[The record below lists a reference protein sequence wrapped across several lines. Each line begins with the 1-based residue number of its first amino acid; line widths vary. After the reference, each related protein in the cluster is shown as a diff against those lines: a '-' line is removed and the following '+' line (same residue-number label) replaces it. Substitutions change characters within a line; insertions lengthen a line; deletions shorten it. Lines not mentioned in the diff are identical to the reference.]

1 MSLELVVDQSNLSH
15 AMRLV
20 SRAVPSRSTLPLLQT
35 VRLDAQPDRLSL
47 VTTDLEVGI
56 TTSVAANVSTPGSV
70 CVPARLLGDYV
81 AQLPGEPVRLSLNPE
96 GHRLR
101 LNCGRFVANLATFA
115 AAEFP
120 ALPAGED
127 DRGLTLD
134 AALLRQAIARVAF
147 AAAHD
152 EVRPVLTAVL
162 FDFGQ
167 EGLTL
172 AAADGFR
179 LARAR
184 LSGVSAP
191 AQQLLVPARAVSEL
205 GRLLGNGES
214 VRILPTAQ
222 DRGVHL
228 VVGES
233 TLFTRLIE
241 GRFPDVERVIPQEGK
256 THVTVEA
263 AGFHQAIRVAGLFGG
278 SNESR
283 PVVLEAE
290 AGRLHLRARGDESGD
305 ADVDL
310 PADLEGEPQAIAV
323 NTRLLIDA
331 LEAVEAAQLRLSWSS
346 HQTPIVLREVGRAE
360 IADLIILMPLS
371 LPALTRSQAAA

>member
-1 MSLELVVDQSNLSH
+1 LELVVDQSNLAH
-15 AMRLV
+15 ALRLV
-20 SRAVPSRSTLPLLQT
+20 SRAVPTRSTLPLLQT
-35 VRLDAQPDRLSL
+35 VRLDAQSDRLSL
-47 VTTDLEVGI
+47 ATTDLELGM
-56 TTSVAANVSTPGSV
+56 TTSVAANVNSPGSV

-81 AQLPGEPVRLSLNPE
+81 AQLPGEPIRLSLNPE

-101 LNCGRFVANLATFA
+101 LGCGRFVANLATFD

-134 AALLRQAIARVAF
+134 AGLLRQAIARVAF
-147 AAAHD
+147 AAARD
-152 EVRPVLTAVL
+152 EARPVLTAVL
-162 FDFGQ
+162 FDFGP

-184 LSGVSAP
+184 LSGASAP

-205 GRLLGNGES
+205 GRLLGNAES
-214 VRILPTAQ
+214 LRLIPTAQ

-228 VVGES
+228 VVGDS
-233 TLFTRLIE
+233 ALFTRLIE
-241 GRFPDVERVIPQEGK
+241 GRFPDVERVIPSEGK

-263 AGFHQAIRVAGLFGG
+263 AGFHQAIRVAGLFGS
-278 SNESR
+278 SNDSR
-283 PVVLEAE
+283 PVVLEA
-290 AGRLHLRARGDESGD
+290 AGGRLHLRARGDETGD
-305 ADVDL
+305 AEVEL
-310 PADLEGEPQAIAV
+310 PAELEGEPPAIAV
-323 NTRLLIDA
+323 NTRLLVDV

-360 IADLIILMPLS
+360 PADLAIIMPLS
-371 LPALTRSQAAA
+371 DPSLARRQSAA